1 MHTVKEYPEG
11 YPQFAAWI
19 NTDDNFR
26 VYRRFGELRN
36 RVLLQYQFKLAK
48 LEAVLQKLD
57 EDDSNS
63 KEAEDNFRLSS
74 IEYDQSQDDRRQSI
88 IDDIDATLEKYEEI
102 SLFNRKDDAVIL
114 VQDQDSPFH
123 AYLEGLLQNYA
134 PDSFQQLFASSF
146 QRDRSEGCDM
156 QLFSRT
162 RLNFFVRSVVTFVT
176 VGLLMIPIG
185 FLFKSNS
192 ASQIKVAVVL
202 LFVLLFAAAISIFS
216 QLRHYE
222 LFAAT
227 AA

>member
-11 YPQFAAWI
+11 YPQLAAWI

-134 PDSFQQLFASSF
+134 PDSFQA
-146 QRDRSEGCDM
+146 RVVD
-156 QLFSRT
+156 
-162 RLNFFVRSVVTFVT
+162 NFFVRSVVTFVT

>member
-1 MHTVKEYPEG
+1 MDVKEYPEG

-57 EDDSNS
+57 EDDSKS

-88 IDDIDATLEKYEEI
+88 IDDIDATLEKYDALLERERKSLLLSRPTERNHKNIINYIWNQRSIAQEEI

-134 PDSFQQLFASSF
+134 PDSFQ
-146 QRDRSEGCDM
+146 D
-156 QLFSRT
+156 
-162 RLNFFVRSVVTFVT
+162 
-176 VGLLMIPIG
+176 
-185 FLFKSNS
+185 
-192 ASQIKVAVVL
+192 
-202 LFVLLFAAAISIFS
+202 
-216 QLRHYE
+216 
-222 LFAAT
+222 
-227 AA
+227 